1 MSRITIK
8 DVNDLWEVND
18 TYDLLNRIR
27 NSASPTYQSYVPLA
41 NIDNVAEV
49 GAGIQLLSTVQ
60 NEFIAALVERIGKV
74 VIHNKIMNNPLK
86 FFKKGKMETGRTIE
100 EVFVDIAEEH
110 LYDPDLAETEVFK
123 REIPDVKTLFHEV
136 NRKGFYKKT
145 VQENSLQQAFTSW
158 SGVSNLITGII
169 NSLYNGN
176 NVDEFEYMKALVDN
190 YDAKGLFTVVPVT
203 PITDESTGKAFIKKV
218 KAFSNRFTFPSRDY
232 NAMAVKTITNKDDQ
246 YLLLPSDTEANIEVD
261 VLASA
266 YNMDKVTFAG
276 HYTLVDKFGNPDIQ
290 AVLIDRDW
298 FMVYDTL
305 FKMRVASNGQGLY
318 DNYFLHI
325 WQILSTSQF
334 ANAVVFKSNTKNEV
348 IKIIV
353 DPLVSS
359 IKAGREMQFTAY
371 VRKTGVVDKPVTWTV
386 EKADGTPVSDTNTKV
401 DANGLLKVG
410 SAENLGS
417 LKVIA
422 SVKESDTSTKFGEA
436 IVTVV

>member
-145 VQENSLQQAFTSW
+145 VQDTSSQQAFT
-158 SGVSNLITGII
+158 
-169 NSLYNGN
+169 
-176 NVDEFEYMKALVDN
+176 
-190 YDAKGLFTVVPVT
+190 
-203 PITDESTGKAFIKKV
+203 
-218 KAFSNRFTFPSRDY
+218 
-232 NAMAVKTITNKDDQ
+232 
-246 YLLLPSDTEANIEVD
+246 
-261 VLASA
+261 
-266 YNMDKVTFAG
+266 
-276 HYTLVDKFGNPDIQ
+276 
-290 AVLIDRDW
+290 
-298 FMVYDTL
+298 
-305 FKMRVASNGQGLY
+305 
-318 DNYFLHI
+318 
-325 WQILSTSQF
+325 
-334 ANAVVFKSNTKNEV
+334 
-348 IKIIV
+348 
-353 DPLVSS
+353 
-359 IKAGREMQFTAY
+359 
-371 VRKTGVVDKPVTWTV
+371 
-386 EKADGTPVSDTNTKV
+386 
-401 DANGLLKVG
+401 
-410 SAENLGS
+410 
-417 LKVIA
+417 
-422 SVKESDTSTKFGEA
+422 
-436 IVTVV
+436 